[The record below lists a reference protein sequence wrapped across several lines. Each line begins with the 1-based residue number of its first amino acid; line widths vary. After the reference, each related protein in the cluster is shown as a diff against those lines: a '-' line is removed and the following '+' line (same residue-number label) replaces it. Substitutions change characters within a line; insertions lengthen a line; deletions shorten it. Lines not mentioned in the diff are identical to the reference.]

1 MGTNASSLSVRV
13 GDATKAEHVEA
24 AIVAS
29 YDARGARLV
38 ARRYS
43 EQLERQTEPPE
54 RAELGIAVGPVV
66 DGWVTV
72 SDSFGYTSDARLAGD
87 LARELHTTVFR
98 YTLLDVAGYEALE
111 RFGAPLDPREAPADT
126 TQYRRLDAGSA
137 GYRFLLLDGVT
148 RDAYAS
154 GPSIEVRAE
163 CASCGYDAGWTPGHE
178 VPWSPRKRALFTLRK
193 QREGSRWPRLLFQM
207 RCPNCQCALG
217 WARATLEAGMLAD
230 VRRLS
235 RPRVAAFDVA
245 LTSQRGALEALS
257 PSLRPPRPKGLD
269 LSREPQK
276 ALETALAAV
285 LPKLRR
291 ASPAPLS
298 WVFAPDRAALISAVE
313 RAFPAFSW
321 QPHDLPGPITLQ
333 LRAWL
338 GPKPGAPALAA
349 FLDRVKDV
357 LGADAFARQAR
368 HLETHVWVV
377 AVGFRLPDGGW
388 AALTLLDKHV
398 P

>member
-13 GDATKAEHVEA
+13 GDAIEAEQVEA

-29 YDARGARLV
+29 YEARGAQLV
-38 ARRYS
+38 GRRYV
-43 EQLERQTEPPE
+43 EQLERQPEPPE

-72 SDSFGYTSDARLAGD
+72 RDSFGYTSDARLAGD
-87 LARELHTTVFR
+87 LARELDTTVFR
-98 YTLLDVAGYEALE
+98 YTLLDAAGYEALE

-126 TQYRRLDAGSA
+126 TEYRHLDARSVGH
-137 GYRFLLLDGVT
+137 RFLLLDGVT
-148 RDAYAS
+148 RDAYAN
-154 GPSIEVRAE
+154 GPSIEVTAE
-163 CASCGYDAGWTPGHE
+163 CPSCGYDAGWTPGRE
-178 VPWSPRKRALFTLRK
+178 VPWAPRKKALFTLRARRK
-193 QREGSRWPRLLFQM
+193 GSRWPRFLFQM
-207 RCPNCQCALG
+207 RCPNCDDALG
-217 WARATLEAGMLAD
+217 WARATIEAGMLAD

-245 LTSQRGALEALS
+245 LTSQRAAIEALS
-257 PSLRPPRPKGLD
+257 PSLRAPRPKALD
-269 LSREPQK
+269 LSRAPQQ
-276 ALETALAAV
+276 ALESALAAV

-291 ASPAPLS
+291 AKPAPLS

-321 QPHDLPGPITLQ
+321 QPRDLPGPVALQ

-338 GPKPGAPALAA
+338 GPKPGAPALAS

-357 LGADAFARQAR
+357 LGPEAFARQAR
-368 HLETHVWVV
+368 HPETHVWVV
-377 AVGFRLPDGGW
+377 AVSLRLPDGTW

>member
-1 MGTNASSLSVRV
+1 MGTNASSLSIRV
-13 GDATKAEHVEA
+13 GDAIKAEQVEA

-29 YDARGARLV
+29 YEARGARLV
-38 ARRYS
+38 GRRY
-43 EQLERQTEPPE
+43 EERLEREPEPPE

-72 SDSFGYTSDARLAGD
+72 SDSFGYTSDARLADD
-87 LARELHTTVFR
+87 LARRLGTTVFR

-126 TQYRRLDAGSA
+126 TEYRHLEARSV

-148 RDAYAS
+148 SDAYAHR
-154 GPSIEVRAE
+154 PSIEVTAE
-163 CASCGYDAGWTPGHE
+163 CSSCGYDAGWTPGRE
-178 VPWSPRKRALFTLRK
+178 VSWAPRKKALFTLRPRRK
-193 QREGSRWPRLLFQM
+193 GSRGPRLLLQM
-207 RCPNCQCALG
+207 RCPNCDSALG

-245 LTSQRGALEALS
+245 LASQRAEIEALS
-257 PSLRPPRPKGLD
+257 PSLRAPQPKALD
-269 LSREPQK
+269 LSREPQQV
-276 ALETALAAV
+276 LESALAAV
-285 LPKLRR
+285 LPTLRR
-291 ASPAPLS
+291 RKPARLS

-313 RAFPAFSW
+313 RAFPAFAW
-321 QPHDLPGPITLQ
+321 HPQDLPGPVALQ

-338 GPKPGAPALAA
+338 GPKPGAPALVS
-349 FLDRVKDV
+349 FLDRVKDM
-357 LGADAFARQAR
+357 LGAEAFARQAR
-368 HLETHVWVV
+368 HPETRVWVV
-377 AVGFRLPDGGW
+377 AVGLRLPDGAW
-388 AALTLLDKHV
+388 AALTLRDRHV